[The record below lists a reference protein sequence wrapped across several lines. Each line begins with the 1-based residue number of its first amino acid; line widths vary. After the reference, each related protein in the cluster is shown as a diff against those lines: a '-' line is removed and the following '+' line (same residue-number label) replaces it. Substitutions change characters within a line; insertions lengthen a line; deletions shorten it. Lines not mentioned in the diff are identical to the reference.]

1 MKVRNVSRKSLFL
14 YAGIFFCMLFFEQ
27 ARLTPMLEREGANYP
42 FLLTVNQYFQNIGEK
57 TKIFAFNSFVHDEF
71 AKIAEGDFFSSSQNL
86 HPKLLAWWEEY
97 LQTKSA
103 SAPKF
108 TEEAT
113 EQKEPANKQEA
124 ATSTEEIKP
133 ENSVQTQIAQ
143 AEQPKQETAPIT
155 AQAKTVAEN
164 FQEKTAETKAEEVLP
179 EVKAVSEIAS
189 ENIPAPEQGIKS
201 AVSEEPAEPAN
212 SAGQPVSDVQI
223 QTAEAKTEIFSEYPP
238 DNIPENSVP
247 ATAAEQ
253 AEPEKPAISAETAE
267 EKTAAP
273 EVHQTASQEHY
284 TYNTFNYPFNEN
296 LVMPAE
302 TPDGIACYAA
312 HIPDYGRKKRVLI
325 VGDSMMMEGLGP
337 TLHNRLRKRD
347 NLDVHR
353 EGKYSSGLSR
363 PDFYNWFENLPV
375 MLENYQPD
383 LLIMSLGA
391 NDTQDIVIDKKRYF
405 IDTKA
410 WSEIYLQRAK
420 DFIALADNG
429 KRQILWVSLPVM
441 GKEPYFTRTKCIT
454 KLQAEASKTVA
465 NAQFINIEHLLT
477 ENGQYT
483 TFYKGK
489 NNQSIRLRSKDLIH
503 VSSEGGEI
511 LTDYVLPSVDKDLAV
526 LYAKDVPVCYPPV
539 AGMANHVVF
548 TSSLRK
554 KQVEYYIWLPETKT
568 ALAKPQQENSDEI
581 VPLDVAKTVQAQL
594 GNKRYPVLYL
604 LHGAMSS
611 AKDYVDAIG
620 KDLQKIATDKKVI
633 IVAPS
638 CEPYGWYVDSPLAAD
653 NQIAGFITKE
663 LIPHIDSLYPTT
675 SKRAIAGLSMGGHG
689 ALLLGFQNKS
699 LFQSMASVSG
709 VLDIREHKNSWKI
722 KNLLGELVPEN
733 QKIWDEH
740 AVNAI
745 IEKKWPA
752 TSPRQ
757 IIVVAGTEDKLIIA
771 ENRAAKDLFHKRGF
785 HIDYVEA
792 EGTHNWDFWKKHI
805 PEILAK
811 QADFLNKQ

>member
-1 MKVRNVSRKSLFL
+1 MKVSHVSRKSLLL
-14 YAGIFFCMLFFEQ
+14 YAGIFVCMLFFEQ
-27 ARLTPMLEREGANYP
+27 ARLTPLLERESADYP
-42 FLLTVNQYFQNIGEK
+42 FLLTINQYFQDIGEK
-57 TKIFAFNSFVHDEF
+57 TKIFAFNSFVHDELT
-71 AKIAEGDFFSSSQNL
+71 KIAGEDFLSSSQNL
-86 HPKLLAWWEEY
+86 YPKAAAWWEEY
-97 LQTKSA
+97 
-103 SAPKF
+103 
-108 TEEAT
+108 
-113 EQKEPANKQEA
+113 KQA
-124 ATSTEEIKP
+124 KAI
-133 ENSVQTQIAQ
+133 
-143 AEQPKQETAPIT
+143 QETAHKQER
-155 AQAKTVAEN
+155 AA
-164 FQEKTAETKAEEVLP
+164 EKTKRISAEYNRENVPAEQKTAPLIAQPEIARTKTSPAASAAETADTKAEIILP
-179 EVKAVSEIAS
+179 EAKAVSETV
-189 ENIPAPEQGIKS
+189 PAPEQG
-201 AVSEEPAEPAN
+201 EAETVLAE
-212 SAGQPVSDVQI
+212 
-223 QTAEAKTEIFSEYPP
+223 TAEAPAVLAE
-238 DNIPENSVP
+238 NIPENSVP
-247 ATAAEQ
+247 AAETAEQ
-253 AEPEKPAISAETAE
+253 AEHAEPAISAKKAE
-267 EKTAAP
+267 EKTAVP
-273 EVHQTASQEHY
+273 ETAVPEETQEHY
-284 TYNTFNYPFNEN
+284 TYNACNYPFNEN
-296 LVMPAE
+296 LAAPAE
-302 TPDGIACYAA
+302 TPDGIATYAVR
-312 HIPDYGRKKRVLI
+312 IPDYGRKKRVLI

-337 TLHNRLRKRD
+337 TLHNRLRRRD
-347 NLDVHR
+347 NLEVHR

-375 MLENYQPD
+375 MLETYQPD

-410 WSEIYLQRAK
+410 WAEIYLQRAK

-429 KRQILWVSLPVM
+429 RRQILWVSLPVM
-441 GKEPYFTRTKCIT
+441 GKEPYFTRTKCIS

-465 NAQFINIEHLLT
+465 NARFINIEHLLT

-511 LTDYVLPSVDKDLAV
+511 LTDYVLPSVDKDLAA

-548 TSSLRK
+548 TSGLRK

-568 ALAKPQQENSDEI
+568 ALARPQENTA
-581 VPLDVAKTVQAQL
+581 VPLDVQKTVQAQL
-594 GNKRYPVLYL
+594 GGKRYPVLYL
-604 LHGAMSS
+604 LHGAMNS

-620 KDLQKIATDKKVI
+620 RDLQEIATGKNVI

-638 CEPYGWYVDSPLAAD
+638 CEPYGWYVDSPLVED
-653 NQIAGFITKE
+653 NQIASFITKE

-675 SKRAIAGLSMGGHG
+675 NKRAIAGLSMGGHG

-709 VLDIREHKNSWKI
+709 VLDIREHKNNWKI

-740 AVNAI
+740 AVNAV

-757 IIVVAGTEDKLIIA
+757 IIVVAGTNDTLTLL
-771 ENRAAKDLFHKRGF
+771 ENRTAKDLFHKRGF
-785 HIDYVEA
+785 HIEYMEA
-792 EGTHNWDFWKKHI
+792 EGTHDWKFWKKHI
-805 PEILAK
+805 PETLAR